1 MGESGHGE
9 PVFDVLLRISHYASI
24 AVDLALYAIAFRDS
38 RASREVLRIEDT
50 IDSDVS
56 KIVAGTAVAVR
67 APSQAKIAVGV
78 VALAS
83 ALDKISDA
91 AGDLAG
97 LVLRGIPIHKF
108 VAASSVCCG
117 EAVALV
123 KVRRK
128 PEEQPSLI
136 DILLIRR
143 SGSYILSPQWSDVRE
158 GDTIVVRGPLEEVE
172 ELARKV
178 GYSIY
183 SQLSTGT
190 AALVSAVAGDDLS
203 ASILQIKSLAR
214 LMLDL
219 SFHSLL
225 YNDLWAAREVLRLE
239 DEVDSLYY
247 KALGYAFAAGNP
259 AAADEMVSIAV
270 FLSAMESLADA
281 AASIANLV
289 AEGRVS
295 ELLVETV
302 EEAEEAYIK
311 VEATRRLEGRKLG
324 DLDLEGIGVIPV
336 AVKGKLAVVL
346 PVPRDYIL
354 HSGDI
359 LIVKYY
365 KNEED
370 EVEKQLEDMGFRI
383 IPPEAL
389 EEE

>member
-1 MGESGHGE
+1 M
-9 PVFDVLLRISHYASI
+9 
-24 AVDLALYAIAFRDS
+24 
-38 RASREVLRIEDT
+38 
-50 IDSDVS
+50 
-56 KIVAGTAVAVR
+56 
-67 APSQAKIAVGV
+67 
-78 VALAS
+78 
-83 ALDKISDA
+83 
-91 AGDLAG
+91 
-97 LVLRGIPIHKF
+97 LRGVPIHKF

-143 SGSYILSPQWSDVRE
+143 SSSYILSPQWSDVRK

-247 KALGYAFAAGNP
+247 KSLGYAFAAGNP
-259 AAADEMVSIAV
+259 AAADEMVAIAV

-311 VEATRRLEGRKLG
+311 VEATRRLEGRRLG
-324 DLDLEGIGVIPV
+324 DLDLESIGVIPV
-336 AVKGKLAVVL
+336 VVKGKLAVVL

-370 EVEKQLEDMGFRI
+370 GVEKQLEDLGFRI
-383 IPPEAL
+383 IPPETL